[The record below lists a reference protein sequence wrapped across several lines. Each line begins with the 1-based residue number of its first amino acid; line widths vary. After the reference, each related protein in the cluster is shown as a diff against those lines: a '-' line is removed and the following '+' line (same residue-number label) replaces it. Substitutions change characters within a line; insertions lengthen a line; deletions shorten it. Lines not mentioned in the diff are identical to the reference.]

1 VFELLLDGSLCLTT
15 VQLLAR
21 RLTLENH
28 QALLAEAVGKSKRDV
43 EHLLARWFP
52 QPDVPDRMRKLPAPR
67 LPAPTQAADA
77 ALPAAPSAP
86 ASPSPAPTPPPTL
99 PPTAATSTSHAP
111 APVRAIITPLAPD
124 RYKVTFTAD
133 TETTELLEL
142 AKDMLSHA
150 VPNGETAEVVKRAL
164 QVLVD
169 DLARKR
175 FALTHRPRTSKGPRD
190 QSDIP
195 AMVKREVWVRDR
207 GRCAF
212 VGTNGRRCG
221 SRWHLQFHHLHE
233 RSQGGKGTAE
243 NIQLRCAAH
252 NRYESQFENGVPKRG
267 PAEYWP
273 GTRSGPS
280 GASLFA

>member
-1 VFELLLDGSLCLTT
+1 
-15 VQLLAR
+15 
-21 RLTLENH
+21 
-28 QALLAEAVGKSKRDV
+28 
-43 EHLLARWFP
+43 
-52 QPDVPDRMRKLPAPR
+52 
-67 LPAPTQAADA
+67 
-77 ALPAAPSAP
+77 
-86 ASPSPAPTPPPTL
+86 
-99 PPTAATSTSHAP
+99 
-111 APVRAIITPLAPD
+111 VRAVITPLAPD

-164 QVLVD
+164 KNLVD

-175 FALTHRPRTSKGPRD
+175 FARTHRPRTSKGPRD
-190 QSDIP
+190 RSDIP
-195 AMVKREVWVRDR
+195 AKVKREVWVRDR

-221 SRWHLQFHHLHE
+221 SRWHLQFHHVHE

-252 NRYESQFENGVPKRG
+252 NRYESQFENGVPKRAPG
-267 PAEYWP
+267 EYWP
-273 GTRSGPS
+273 GTRPGPS
-280 GASLFA
+280 RASPFA

>member
-1 VFELLLDGSLCLTT
+1 
-15 VQLLAR
+15 
-21 RLTLENH
+21 LTLENH

-67 LPAPTQAADA
+67 LPAATQAADA
-77 ALPAAPSAP
+77 ALPTAPSAT
-86 ASPSPAPTPPPTL
+86 ALASPAPSPIP
-99 PPTAATSTSHAP
+99 PPTAATWASSAS
-111 APVRAIITPLAPD
+111 ASVRAAITPLAPD

-164 QVLVD
+164 KNLVD

-175 FALTHRPRTSKGPRD
+175 FARTHRPRTSKGPRD
-190 QSDIP
+190 RSDIP
-195 AMVKREVWVRDR
+195 AKVKREVWVRDR

-252 NRYESQFENGVPKRG
+252 NRYESQFENGVPKRAPG
-267 PAEYWP
+267 EYWP

-280 GASLFA
+280 RASPFA